1 MKRVVCIG
9 LLIFGAA
16 VAGPIEPS
24 WESMAANYQV
34 PEWFQDGKIGV
45 WMHWGIPSSVDEN
58 RPNDGSHYGRRM
70 YGNGDFDGKP
80 NRQTEMNRILRQWHE
95 QRYGPVEEFGY
106 EDLVPLFKAENWD
119 PDALVRFV
127 KDNGARFIMPVA
139 CHHDN
144 FDMYDSFHP
153 WNSMD
158 MGPKRDTLKEW
169 KEAAYKHGLKFG
181 VSTHLYWSP
190 GFFKTAR
197 EYQTPGTLESK
208 LFNMDFSPTG
218 FRAQDSW
225 NQHWYDRCWEIIE
238 KYDPDMF
245 NNDAPFPNEK
255 EGRGLGVKLF
265 SSYVN
270 RDLRENDGEQT
281 VVFSCKSGGLNREA
295 FTYNMERGSAAEIH
309 PEPWMWAT
317 DLSGG
322 WFYRKGAVNQMS
334 IPVMMGNAVDA
345 ISKNGVVMMNIALRG
360 DGTIP
365 ENQAA
370 YLNAF
375 GAFLKTCGE
384 GIYGTRPWKVFG
396 EGPLKM
402 KGGRQGENKQDFCQ
416 KDIRFTRKGD
426 TLYAF
431 VLAKP
436 TTDIVIKTLA
446 QGGLY
451 EDEIGSI
458 SLLGSGEALTWK
470 RSAEAL
476 TIQLPKTLSDQPVV
490 GFCITPAPTA
500 KSGDHYPAFSWDTVP
515 LYVHIRK
522 DTAFTDEEIK
532 YLATFPLI
540 TFEKATGHTDSG
552 SVEAG
557 TLKAARAVKAINPA
571 TKILYY
577 RNVIVHY
584 GGYAANASLKDIPG
598 AFLVG
603 RDGNDKL
610 IRNRLQAY
618 DLSNK
623 ALRDWWIDA
632 VEDVCSDP
640 SVDGVFLDGVVKV
653 LEPVFLKGVITP
665 EKKAAELAGYVAMIE
680 DTRKMLGPQK
690 LMLANIL
697 RARFS
702 DSGLSYIKALDGSY
716 IEGFEGAVRMSR
728 KDYVAQGI
736 RDFQKAA
743 RQGFIVAYTCGLGR
757 NLQDADEAPRSAGRN
772 GDPVRQSGD
781 VQSRFDY
788 QLAIFLVCAEKYSYF
803 DLKDGYDAKKS
814 KTWLTRRADYDRPLG
829 PPKGPAL
836 RNGYT
841 YTREFTHASVQL
853 DIESETGSIVWKPQ
867 KQD

>member
-1 MKRVVCIG
+1 MKYLNGLIG
-9 LLIFGAA
+9 ASLFLG
-16 VAGPIEPS
+16 VALAGDIEPT
-24 WESMAANYQV
+24 WESMAEHYQV
-34 PEWFQDGKIGV
+34 PEWFVDGKIGV

-80 NRQTEMNRILRQWHE
+80 TMQTEMNRILHEWHE

-106 EDLVPLFKAENWD
+106 EDLVPLFKAEKWD
-119 PDALVRFV
+119 PEGMV
-127 KDNGARFIMPVA
+127 KFFKANGAHFIMPVA

-153 WNSMD
+153 WNAVD
-158 MGPKRDTLKEW
+158 MGPKRDTLQEW
-169 KEAAYKHGLKFG
+169 KEAAHKHGLKFG

-190 GFFKTAR
+190 RFFNTAR
-197 EYQTPGTLESK
+197 QYQEEGTMAWK
-208 LFNMDFSPTG
+208 LFNMDYDPRGHAS
-218 FRAQDSW
+218 QDSW
-225 NQHWYDRCWEIIE
+225 NEHWYARCWEIIE

-245 NNDAPFPNEK
+245 NNDAPFPDEK
-255 EGRGLGVKLF
+255 RGKGLGIKLF
-265 SSYVN
+265 SSFVN
-270 RDLRENDGEQT
+270 RDLKENQGKQT
-281 VVFSCKSGGLNREA
+281 VVFSCKSGNKPKDA
-295 FTYNMERGSAAEIH
+295 FTYNLERGSAGDIK

-322 WFYRKGAVNQMS
+322 WFYRKGAVNRMS
-334 IPVMMGNAVDA
+334 IPVMVGNAVDA
-345 ISKNGVVMMNIALRG
+345 ISKNGVVMLNVALRG
-360 DGTIP
+360 DGSLP

-370 YLNAF
+370 YLKTV
-375 GAFLKTCGE
+375 GAFLRTCGE

-402 KGGRQGENKQDFCQ
+402 KDGRQGENKQDFCQ
-416 KDIRFTRKGD
+416 EDIRFTAKGD

-436 TTDIVIKTLA
+436 TADIVIKTLA

-458 SLLGSGEALTWK
+458 SLLGSDEAVAWK
-470 RSAEAL
+470 RTVEAL
-476 TIQLPKTLSDQPVV
+476 TIQLPKTLRDQPVI
-490 GFCITPAPTA
+490 GFRITPAPKA
-500 KSGDHYPAFSWDTVP
+500 KSLGHYPAFGWDTVP

-522 DTAFTDEEIK
+522 DTVFTDEEIQ

-540 TFEKATGHTDSG
+540 TFEKATGHRDSG

-557 TLKAARAVKAINPA
+557 TLKAARAVKAINPD
-571 TKILYY
+571 TRILYY

-584 GGYAANASLKDIPG
+584 GSYAANASLKDIPE

-603 RDGNDKL
+603 REGNDKL
-610 IRNRLQAY
+610 IRKRIQAY

-623 ALRDWWIDA
+623 ALRNWWIDA

-640 SVDGVFLDGVVKV
+640 SIDGVFLDGVVKV

-665 EKKAAELAGYVAMIE
+665 EKKAAELAGYVAMMA

-716 IEGFEGAVRMSR
+716 IEGFEGAVGMSR

-772 GDPVRQSGD
+772 GNSVRWRRD
-781 VQSRFDY
+781 AQSRFDY
-788 QLAIFLVCAEKYSYF
+788 QLAIFLICAEKYSYF

-814 KTWLTRRADYDRPLG
+814 KTWLTRPADYDRPLG

-836 RNGYT
+836 FDGYK
-841 YTREFTHASVQL
+841 YTREFAHASVQL
-853 DIESETGSIVWKPQ
+853 DIENETASIVWK
-867 KQD
+867 